1 MSAQGA
7 MTDPELIRF
16 VDDYLQACEDRELE
30 RATGALADDVS
41 LEFPGPTRFTDLHTM
56 AAASSGRYRWVR
68 KHRDHYAVGRDL
80 EGRTVVTSR
89 GRLYGENLH
98 GVPFED
104 VRYVD
109 VFVLAEGRIVEQHVW
124 NDLAVSGA
132 LDGRG

>member
-1 MSAQGA
+1 

-16 VDDYLQACEDRELE
+16 VDDYLQACEDRELD
-30 RATGALADDVS
+30 RANEALADDVS
-41 LEFPGPTRFTDLHTM
+41 LEFPGPTRFADLHAM

-68 KHRDHYAVGRDL
+68 KHRDHYAVGRDP

-89 GRLYGENLH
+89 GRLYGENVH

-109 VFVLAEGRIVEQHVW
+109 VLVLAEGRIVEQHVW
-124 NDLAVSGA
+124 NDLAVSGV
-132 LDGRG
+132 LDLRG

>member
-1 MSAQGA
+1 
-7 MTDPELIRF
+7 MTDLELIRF

-30 RATGALADDVS
+30 RATEALADVVS
-41 LEFPGPTRFTDLHTM
+41 LEFPGPTRFADLHAM

-68 KHRDHYAVGRDL
+68 KHRDHYAVGRDP

-89 GRLYGENLH
+89 GRLYGENVH

-124 NDLAVSGA
+124 NDLAVSGV
-132 LDGRG
+132 LDRRG